1 VSGYRTCLDCPAP
14 VKFRDRDRC
23 HACHRRAERAALKRD
38 CLQCGTLRHL
48 HEDGRC
54 ALCRRVAAPRK
65 PPKTTTCQHCGQ
77 QRRNVGH
84 GLCNRC
90 ILADPERPARYAA
103 SLGAR
108 LPSIPPWW
116 NLLAEFATA
125 RYHPS
130 GSVAVLRETGRA
142 LLAQP
147 NLSPHQLRRAAGA
160 PINATTERVL
170 TAFFT
175 SQGLTLARSEGPE
188 RAARKRQRYLEA
200 IPDPLGRAVAQYN
213 KVQTGEQDRRTRTG
227 RRILSDITLATR
239 LRILRDL
246 AADVCATRPVTGWA
260 EVTTDDLERFLARC
274 PAARHQQTYVLRRF
288 FAWARGHRLVLV
300 NPARALVLGAQ
311 PAFTGSVLDLA
322 TQRALFRR
330 WTRET
335 TPTQE
340 RLVGLLALLH
350 AATNAQIRALTIAD
364 IDQARQAL
372 TLKGRPAPAPMDP
385 TTWAA
390 IQACRREREATG
402 SLNPHLIISRTT
414 RSRDTPVHTTYLS
427 RLLAPS
433 GTSPALCRQTRLTQ
447 LVTDLDP
454 KLTATVLGMQDTG
467 LVRYLADNVDRDRL
481 QPTAPPER

>member
-1 VSGYRTCLDCPAP
+1 MRALPPSRGAAQAAQDHHLPALRPATTKRRARP
-14 VKFRDRDRC
+14 VQPLHPRRPGAPGPIRRIPGCTAAIDPAVVEPAGRVRDRP
-23 HACHRRAERAALKRD
+23 LPP
-38 CLQCGTLRHL
+38 Q
-48 HEDGRC
+48 
-54 ALCRRVAAPRK
+54 RV
-65 PPKTTTCQHCGQ
+65 G
-77 QRRNVGH
+77 G
-84 GLCNRC
+84 
-90 ILADPERPARYAA
+90 RPARDRP
-103 SLGAR
+103 G
-108 LPSIPPWW
+108 
-116 NLLAEFATA
+116 TA
-125 RYHPS
+125 RPAELVALPAPS
-130 GSVAVLRETGRA
+130 RCRCADQRNDRTG
-142 LLAQP
+142 P
-147 NLSPHQLRRAAGA
+147 D
-160 PINATTERVL
+160 RVL
-170 TAFFT
+170 HQPGFDP
-175 SQGLTLARSEGPE
+175 GPVRSESPE

-260 EVTTDDLERFLARC
+260 EVTTDDLKRFLARC

-330 WTRET
+330 RTRET

-364 IDQARQAL
+364 IDQARHAL

-447 LVTDLDP
+447 LITDLDP

-467 LVRYLADNVDRDRL
+467 LVRYLADNLDRDRL

>member
-1 VSGYRTCLDCPAP
+1 MRALPPSRGAAQAAQDHHLPALRPATTKRRARP
-14 VKFRDRDRC
+14 VQPLHPRRPGAPGPIRRIPGCTAAIDPAVVEPAGRVRDRP
-23 HACHRRAERAALKRD
+23 LPP
-38 CLQCGTLRHL
+38 Q
-48 HEDGRC
+48 
-54 ALCRRVAAPRK
+54 RV
-65 PPKTTTCQHCGQ
+65 G
-77 QRRNVGH
+77 G
-84 GLCNRC
+84 
-90 ILADPERPARYAA
+90 RPARD
-103 SLGAR
+103 R
-108 LPSIPPWW
+108 P
-116 NLLAEFATA
+116 
-125 RYHPS
+125 
-130 GSVAVLRETGRA
+130 A
-142 LLAQP
+142 LVAQP

-414 RSRDTPVHTTYLS
+414 RSRDTPVHTTYLP